1 MPDGTFASSA
11 SASVMTSPSA
21 SQAAMPAAERECAA
35 TTAAPAS
42 SHTSGSMMNSAS
54 P

>member
-1 MPDGTFASSA
+1 MPAGTLPTSASS
-11 SASVMTSPSA
+11 SVMTSPSA
-21 SQAAMPAAERECAA
+21 GQTAMPAAERECAA